1 MNQDFM
7 VKKKILPLVLSMSY
21 PTVLSML
28 VNSLY
33 NIVDSYFV
41 AKINENAMTA
51 LALVYPLQNVEN
63 SVAVGFGIG
72 INAAAAFFLGAGDKR
87 RANNAVSQGIVL
99 GGVHG
104 LLLMIVCIAVMPMF
118 LRLFTN
124 DSEVIQ
130 YGIIYSNVVFSFA
143 IIQNIAITFEKI
155 FQAVGKMKVSMISLI
170 IGCITNIVLDPI
182 FIFGIGPVPAM
193 GVRGAAIATGIGQ
206 AITCLVYIIAFVGF
220 EQPVSLKVHKELFTD
235 NVYKRLYAVGIPAA
249 LNMGLPSLLIT
260 VLNGILAEF
269 SQVYVLILGIYYK
282 LQTFIYL
289 TANGVIQGIRPIIS
303 FNYGAGR
310 RDRVLG
316 ITKTSLVLCAGI
328 MAFGTVLCLAIPNI
342 LMGMF
347 SNTPETIA
355 EGAMALKIISA
366 GFVVSAVSVV
376 ISGVYEAL
384 GDGIP
389 SLIISVI
396 RYIVIAGIAFFI
408 SRFMGAVGVWNS
420 FWITE
425 VIAAVVS
432 VAMFARR
439 LQK

>member
-21 PTVLSML
+21 PMVLSML

-41 AKINENAMTA
+41 AKISENAMTA
-51 LALVYPLQNVEN
+51 LALVYPLQNVEH

-72 INAAAAFFLGAGDKR
+72 INAAAAFFLGAGQRKR
-87 RANNAVSQGIVL
+87 ADNAVSQGIIL

-104 LLLMIVCIAVMPMF
+104 LILTVVCIAVMPSF
-118 LRLFTN
+118 LRLFTS

-130 YGIIYSNVVFSFA
+130 YGIIYSNVVFGFS
-143 IIQNIAITFEKI
+143 IVQNIAITFEKI
-155 FQAVGKMKVSMISLI
+155 FQAVGKMKVSMVSML
-170 IGCITNIVLDPI
+170 IGCITNIILDPI

-193 GVRGAAIATGIGQ
+193 GVKGAAIATGIGQ
-206 AITCLVYIIAFVGF
+206 AVTCLVYLIVFIGF
-220 EQPVSLKVHKELFTD
+220 KQPVSFKVHRTLFKD
-235 NVYKRLYAVGIPAA
+235 DVYKRLYAVGIPAT

-260 VLNGILAEF
+260 MLNGILAEF

-316 ITKTSLVLCAGI
+316 ITKTSLMLCAGI
-328 MAFGTVLCLAIPNI
+328 MAFGTVLCLAIPNV

-347 SNTPETIA
+347 SQTPETIA
-355 EGAMALKIISA
+355 EGAAALRIISA
-366 GFVVSAVSVV
+366 GFIVSAVSVV

-384 GDGIP
+384 GEGIP
-389 SLIISVI
+389 SLVISII
-396 RYIVIAGIAFFI
+396 RYIVIAGIAYLI
-408 SRFMGAVGVWNS
+408 SRFAGAAGVWNA

-425 VIAAVVS
+425 VIAAAVS
-432 VAMFARR
+432 AAMFARR